1 MAAIHSRISS
11 ICDWGFGM
19 RLLASVALLCASS
32 LRAGELPYFSVLS
45 EDAGAWPDI
54 LSSIGLQPAPAG
66 MAHVF
71 VARSGAAASVEWNA
85 RVEKGGILI
94 LEGESSLA
102 DMFCFRR
109 GKDSVRVQSLTDVH
123 SPKLPIVW
131 EKGLELP
138 VFELPEGARVFARE
152 RWTAAPMTAGGGR
165 RGAAAAW

>member
-1 MAAIHSRISS
+1 
-11 ICDWGFGM
+11 
-19 RLLASVALLCASS
+19 
-32 LRAGELPYFSVLS
+32 
-45 EDAGAWPDI
+45 
-54 LSSIGLQPAPAG
+54 

-85 RVEKGGILI
+85 RVEKGAILI

-102 DMFCFRR
+102 DMFGFRR

-152 RWTAAPMTAGGGR
+152 RWTAAPMTAGLR
-165 RGAAAAW
+165 RGAGAVLWVAVPPGERGYERFPYLL